1 MADPRAQ
8 VHALMRGLVTRHFP
22 SQQSAAKEMGDF
34 WHPTGD
40 CGDGFDTADLSRKMN
55 GSRTWTFT
63 DIIALQAITGS
74 TRVTDAMAAVGQDA
88 GGPKAGDAV
97 TILQHARALIK
108 EGSEGASAL
117 VALEDG
123 GSLDEAVSEL
133 LDIIEVAQAAITAT
147 ENRGSHSRNGSADPA
162 SRPEGRAMPRP
173 VNSAREPVSLSSSR
187 GRLPRSFSEVE
198 RDV

>member
-22 SQQSAAKEMGDF
+22 NQQSAAKEIADF

-40 CGDGFDTADLSRKMN
+40 CGDVFDTADLSRKMN
-55 GSRTWTFT
+55 GSRTWSYT

-74 TRVTDAMAAVGQDA
+74 RRVSDAIGAVGQEA
-88 GGPKAGDAV
+88 GGSKAGDAV

-108 EGSEGASAL
+108 EGGEGASAL

-123 GSLDEAVSEL
+123 GSPEAARSEL
-133 LDIIEVAQAAITAT
+133 LDIIEAAQAAISAID
-147 ENRGSHSRNGSADPA
+147 ERGNHSRNGSLDPA
-162 SRPEGRAMPRP
+162 SGPEGRARP
-173 VNSAREPVSLSSSR
+173 CPATSARERSASTSLETFPRSLS
-187 GRLPRSFSEVE
+187 GGA